1 MIKNA
6 SALRTMSI
14 LLATLLIGMVLGAAI
29 LGTVIRGRIGG
40 MFGFMQADGFTQQ
53 MLDAIEPTDAVQEAR
68 LRSLI
73 LPFGEEVETTVQG
86 SRAKIL
92 VIVQRLEADLQG
104 ELTEQQREA
113 LESRVDEIEAGI
125 EQRRN

>member
-6 SALRTMSI
+6 AALRTISI

-29 LGTVIRGRIGG
+29 LGTVIRGRVGG

-53 MLDAIEPTDAVQEAR
+53 MIDAIEPIDAAQEAR
-68 LRSLI
+68 LRNLI
-73 LPFGEEVETTVQG
+73 LPFGEDVETTVQQ
-86 SRAKIL
+86 SRDSIL
-92 VIVQRLEADLQG
+92 MVVQRLEVELEG

-113 LESRVDEIEAGI
+113 LRNRIDEIGAGI
-125 EQRRN
+125 EQRRD

>member
-6 SALRTMSI
+6 SALRTISI

-29 LGTVIRGRIGG
+29 LGKVIRGRVGG

-53 MLDAIEPTDAVQEAR
+53 MIDAIEPIDAAQEAR
-68 LRSLI
+68 LRNLI
-73 LPFGEEVETTVQG
+73 LPFGEEVETTVQR
-86 SRAKIL
+86 SRDNIL
-92 VIVQRLEADLQG
+92 KVVQRIEIELEG

-113 LESRVDEIEAGI
+113 LRSRVDEIEAGI
-125 EQRRN
+125 AQRRN